1 MTTSD
6 KKKIVLL
13 VLLVAVGASLYV
25 WLYRSTG
32 AKPAEARAA
41 KAAAKG
47 AAVKPGQDAQI
58 ADCVVRRAIQREQE
72 RHGTTNIDRSRA
84 APSVRP
90 RSTFDDDA
98 VQPLESNDRE

>member
-13 VLLVAVGASLYV
+13 VLLVAVGAALYV

-41 KAAAKG
+41 KDSG
-47 AAVKPGQDAQI
+47 
-58 ADCVVRRAIQREQE
+58 
-72 RHGTTNIDRSRA
+72 
-84 APSVRP
+84 
-90 RSTFDDDA
+90 
-98 VQPLESNDRE
+98 